1 MLRKLTLTVAVFSD
15 YATTTG
21 STAQAS
27 TASQKLRKS
36 ETVVAWY
43 EGKGNWHLRPSF
55 KRCNQI
61 RFDRPAARCYQ
72 HRLGY
77 RWHKRRIE
85 RLRPKPQVSHQAGW
99 LCIHS
104 REGAWNAN
112 TGNGYYGGLQMT
124 YGWMGQVIRADL
136 LTPMQQ
142 MAAAEGGYW
151 KSGYSD
157 AWMRGQWPNTYPPC
171 AHLFH

>member
-1 MLRKLTLTVAVFSD
+1 MRQIVSIVVVAAALLAVQAAS
-15 YATTTG
+15 AT
-21 STAQAS
+21 

-43 EGKGNWHLRPSF
+43 EGKGHWHLRPGVAKCS
-55 KRCNQI
+55 QL
-61 RFDRPAARCYQ
+61 RFDRPAARCYR

-77 RWHKRRIE
+77 RFHKQRVE
-85 RLRPKPQVSHQAGW
+85 RLRPRPTLSHLAGW

-124 YGWMGQVIRADL
+124 YGWLGYISGRASDMS
-136 LTPMQQ
+136 PMAQ
-142 MAAAEGGYW
+142 MAAAEGGYQM
-151 KSGYSD
+151 SGYSD

-171 AHLFH
+171 AHLFG